1 MMGTTRAVLV
11 TAKAAF
17 GSPHEGRAASAWWQV
32 VRESLVAALA
42 HVGRERVRAISVSAP
57 SGTVLALVAVGK
69 ALLQT
74 YKNGDRCEDKGALDR
89 IAHSVPDW
97 SPARG
102 STGGLAYA
110 ILLQAQ
116 DPARI
121 GHKADRMHHH
131 LTWGWVGDYSS
142 ALKTGYDPLTGR
154 WPDWLE
160 DAGLDRARLHHV
172 VPAVSLVGILA
183 DLSVARLED
192 VCRTAGTLPDFI
204 LPAFATGI

>member
-1 MMGTTRAVLV
+1 MEAASALYVGIDLGTSGARSIVMGATRAVLV

-17 GSPHEGRAASAWWQV
+17 
-32 VRESLVAALA
+32 
-42 HVGRERVRAISVSAP
+42 
-57 SGTVLALVAVGK
+57 
-69 ALLQT
+69 
-74 YKNGDRCEDKGALDR
+74 DR
-89 IAHSVPDW
+89 IAHLVPDW

-121 GHKADRMHHH
+121 CHKTDRMHHH
-131 LTWGWVGDYSS
+131 LTWGWVGDYSL
-142 ALKTGYDPLTGR
+142 ALKTGYDPLAGR

-172 VPAVSLVGILA
+172 VPAVSVVGILA

-192 VCRTAGTLPDFI
+192 LCSTAGTLPDFI